1 MSKTPEYIWE
11 VVMGRKVKSSKK
23 ITNDKVYHALG
34 RKYPRLLLAVAN
46 EVHGTSYTG
55 EEKVMFGSDEHY
67 QQEQKGG
74 VKKRVTDTHLVVDV
88 QEESH
93 QERLHFECQSKND
106 KRMSARMAE
115 YDVLIALENR
125 LLEGDMCNMELPRST
140 VVYLTGTEKTPKELI
155 VHIAAPG
162 GQLRYKIPTLI
173 AFHYTMKELLER
185 KLFLLIPFH
194 ILVYK
199 NRIIGYNESEEA
211 LGELQ
216 KIYEDMV
223 ESLKRLRLANKLT
236 ADEVTDILRVSAE
249 MVDKVA
255 GKCDKVRKVL
265 GDILRGQAYE
275 LPTDRLIMQGR
286 LEGALE
292 NFMQMVQNLMQ
303 SLDIS
308 AEKACEL
315 LKVNVADY
323 EAAKEKLTF
332 PRQIN

>member
-1 MSKTPEYIWE
+1 
-11 VVMGRKVKSSKK
+11 MGRKAKSSKK

-46 EVHGTSYTG
+46 EAHGTSYTG
-55 EEKVMFGSDEHY
+55 EEKVIFGSDEHY

-74 VKKRVTDTHLVVDV
+74 VKKRVTDTHLVVGV
-88 QEESH
+88 QEESR
-93 QERLHFECQSKND
+93 QERLHFECQSQND

-140 VVYLTGTEKTPKELI
+140 VVYLTGTRKTPKELI

-162 GQLRYKIPTLI
+162 GQLRYKIPTLK
-173 AFHYTMKELLER
+173 AFHYTMRELLER

-199 NRIIGYNESEEA
+199 NRMIGYNESEEA

-265 GDILRGQAYE
+265 GDILRGKAYE
-275 LPTDRLIMQGR
+275 LPTDRLIRQGR
-286 LEGALE
+286 LEGAVE

-332 PRQIN
+332 PKAN